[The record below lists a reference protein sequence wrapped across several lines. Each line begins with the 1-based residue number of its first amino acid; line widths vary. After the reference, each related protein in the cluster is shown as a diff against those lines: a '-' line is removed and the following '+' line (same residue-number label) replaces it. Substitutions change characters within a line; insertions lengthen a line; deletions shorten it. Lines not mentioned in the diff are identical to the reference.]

1 MEVDTNPTANPF
13 SATSISVRFA
23 RTSGKTS
30 TLEPPVATDTREQ
43 LTFART
49 QIQKLL
55 KALQA
60 VNTTLPSSHI
70 RKSGAT
76 GIQAATIRSSSD
88 LGLTTTAATA
98 TTFRSTEEINTTP
111 MSFSPFGPSFTGSS
125 TSLPTLGGIYDGD
138 NSTDTLT
145 FTVTRGGTIGSFFL
159 PPTLEARDSQNQVI
173 ATFSFGVGSADR
185 VNTLDNGLELS
196 LSAGALTANDTF
208 TVDVFDSIGSAIN
221 PDNPFNG
228 TRNDNPNFDDGLSVS
243 AGSFEVNGHS
253 ITVAASDS
261 LNEVLTKITQ
271 SSAGV
276 TATFDAG
283 TESVVLTQKTT
294 GSAPTITV
302 GNDTAGF
309 LTATKLNGAT
319 AVQGQDEII
328 DEHQS
333 LSELAQFSSVI
344 SGSILINSISISI
357 DVLND
362 SINDVL
368 SRINSSAA
376 NVTASFNES
385 RQRISITAN
394 DPEDQLI
401 LDSNGTAFFAAL
413 EITDGTYDPVHNTAG
428 VNKAQKGVSPKQ
440 TAEFVTLLREVG
452 EALNPLFNNRKFSG
466 DPGPFLNT
474 LRANLQSTIA
484 NIFDSDGP
492 RFRSPFGIEFDF
504 RPNSNKVLDF
514 RLSGQNHNAL
524 TSTLRENPTRVNQLL
539 FGSSSA
545 QDDGLLES
553 IAEVLE
559 KSETELRDKLGVTGN
574 LVDIFV

>member
-1 MEVDTNPTANPF
+1 MEVDTSPTANPF
-13 SATSISVRFA
+13 SATSISVRFS

-30 TLEPPVATDTREQ
+30 TLEQPVATDTREQ

-76 GIQAATIRSSSD
+76 GTQAATIRSSSD

-98 TTFRSTEEINTTP
+98 ATFRSTEEINTTP
-111 MSFSPFGPSFTGSS
+111 TSFSPFGPSFTGSS

-138 NSTDTLT
+138 NGTDTLT
-145 FTVTRGGTIGSFFL
+145 FTVTRGGTIGSFIL

-208 TVDVFDSIGSAIN
+208 TVDVLDSIGSAIN

-261 LNEVLTKITQ
+261 LNDVLTKITQ

-328 DEHQS
+328 DEHQP

-368 SRINSSAA
+368 SRINGSAA

-401 LDSNGTAFFAAL
+401 LDSNSTAFFASL
-413 EITDGTYDPVHNTAG
+413 EITDGTYDPVQNTAG

-452 EALNPLFNNRKFSG
+452 EALNPLFNNRKFSA

-474 LRANLQSTIA
+474 LRANLQSTVA

-539 FGSSSA
+539 FGSPSA

-559 KSETELRDKLGVTGN
+559 KAESELREKLEVTGN
-574 LVDIFV
+574 LVDIFI